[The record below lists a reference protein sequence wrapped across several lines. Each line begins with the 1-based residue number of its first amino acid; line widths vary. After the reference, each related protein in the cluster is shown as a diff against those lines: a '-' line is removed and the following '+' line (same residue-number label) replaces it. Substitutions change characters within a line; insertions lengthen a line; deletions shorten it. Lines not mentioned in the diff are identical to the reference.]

1 MFQEFKQKFDEE
13 AAAEAK
19 VMYALAFMRSALS
32 SNEAPK
38 LKEFWE
44 AKNLCIEAFKGD
56 INPAKRKFLWSEYVE
71 LTGEAKRL
79 KAILDEQ
86 SSFAIEQ
93 IELALDALENDLK
106 SAEEKALE
114 IVCPISI
121 EDREIY
127 GKWQGEFNALSNIG
141 IRLTTL
147 RKEAIDTEMRF
158 KHRNRIL
165 KRIATLGDT
174 LFPRK
179 KEIVAVMSEQFV
191 KDVDRYIHSPH
202 LTRAGVQEF
211 QNLAKELSINSPAFK
226 KTRKLLADGWDAA
239 KKRSTSKTS
248 KPPAFEFDD
257 EIKEAFERLSKGE
270 DVKETFE
277 KLKTKIKV
285 RLDELRREAGASN
298 LDFEKAINVQEK
310 ITQSKEALQRV
321 NDELLRL

>member
-13 AAAEAK
+13 VAAEAK
-19 VMYALAFMRSALS
+19 VTCALEFMRTVLS
-32 SNEAPK
+32 SNESLK

-44 AKNLCIEAFKGD
+44 AKNLCIEAFKGE

-93 IELALDALENDLK
+93 IELALDALEKDLK
-106 SAEEKALE
+106 SAEEKTLD
-114 IVCPISI
+114 IPCPISI
-121 EDREIY
+121 EEREAY
-127 GKWQGEFNALSNIG
+127 GKWQGEFNALSSIG

-165 KRIATLGDT
+165 KRVATLGDT

-179 KEIVAVMSEQFV
+179 KEIVAMMSEQFV
-191 KDVDRYIHSPH
+191 KDVDRYIHGPH

-211 QNLAKELSINSPAFK
+211 QNLAKDLSINSPAFK
-226 KTRKLLADGWDAA
+226 KTRKLLADGWDSA
-239 KKRSTSKTS
+239 KKRTST
-248 KPPAFEFDD
+248 KPSGPPPFEFAD
-257 EIKEAFERLSKGE
+257 EVESVFEKLSKGE
-270 DVKETFE
+270 DVKVELE
-277 KLKTKIKV
+277 GLKTKLKSK
-285 RLDELRREAGASN
+285 LDTLRREAGASN